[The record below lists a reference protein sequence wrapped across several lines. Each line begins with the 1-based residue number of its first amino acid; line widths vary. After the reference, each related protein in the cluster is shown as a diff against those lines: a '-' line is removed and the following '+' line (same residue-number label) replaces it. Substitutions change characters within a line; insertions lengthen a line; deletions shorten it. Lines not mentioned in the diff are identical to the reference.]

1 MTNLRS
7 NARLGRLLGVLMAL
21 LIASGTGIA
30 FSSQAAI
37 AQTPACWTE
46 QPTAPNGFP
55 QWTTP
60 PQTVI
65 DPAKKYTATLDT
77 NRGEIVIDLFADKA
91 PIAVNN
97 FVCLA
102 QSGYYDLVLFHRIIT
117 GFMIQSGDPTATGA
131 GGPGYQIQDELP
143 GDDLNYEVG
152 TLAMANAG
160 PNTSGSQFFI
170 VHGDQGTQ
178 LPKNYTIFGK
188 VSGGMEVVDAIAAT
202 PVGPSPRGEESMPQT
217 HVGFKTITIQE
228 S

>member
-21 LIASGTGIA
+21 IIASGTGVA

-37 AQTPACWTE
+37 AQAPACWD
-46 QPTAPNGFP
+46 QAPTVAPGYK

-60 PQTVI
+60 PNMVI
-65 DPAKKYTATLDT
+65 DPAKTYTATIET
-77 NRGEIVIDLFADKA
+77 SMGPIVIDLYADKA
-91 PIAVNN
+91 PTTVNN

-102 QSGYYDLVLFHRIIT
+102 QNKYYDVILFHRIIS
-117 GFMIQSGDPTATGA
+117 GFMIQTGDPSGTGA
-131 GGPGYQIQDELP
+131 GGPGYQFADELP

-152 TLAMANAG
+152 SVAMANAG
-160 PNTSGSQFFI
+160 ANTNGSQFFI
-170 VHGDQGTQ
+170 VQGDQGTQ

-188 VSGGMEVVDAIAAT
+188 VSSGMDVVDAIAAV
-202 PVGPSPRGEESMPQT
+202 PVGANARGEQSVPIDRVWFQT
-217 HVGFKTITIQE
+217 IAIQE